1 MSRVLTY
8 AGAVFVLLAALLL
21 VTDGGSSALIAL
33 GLVVAVLAMVVA
45 GPERFGVILLGLAF
59 ATAPMYKRLAPAG
72 TAVTPTDLCLVLGF
86 ALLLPR
92 MMRNKFD
99 LPVQYVAA
107 GVVIFATGLIGTFA
121 STMPAAALLALG
133 FWISTMFILLIGVH
147 LWRPT
152 SGEIQAMA
160 WLFVAG
166 QAFSWAYG
174 MATGASY
181 GGRFYGFTIHPNY
194 FAEAGLLCLALLLH
208 LSSVTPSKYRWVVWL
223 AMAFS
228 VYTILLSGSRAGL
241 LGLGAV
247 VAIIPI
253 VERSAVRVYVLALGV
268 AAGAVYVSQ
277 NTVLLTKGPL
287 GRLTGH
293 GTASGSDAERT
304 QGLTYGW
311 HRFLDHPLS
320 GSGLVDLFDVHN
332 NYLEVA
338 IGVGI
343 FGFTAFLVVLYTLVR
358 PLVLSTHPLRRLCYP
373 VFAYGVFGA
382 TTPSLYDRTFWVG
395 MCLCIV
401 AVVAEK
407 QSRRDA
413 AVTSLQPD
421 EPIPA
426 RPRLALVG
434 ADTSARGWRDT
445 T

>member
-8 AGAVFVLLAALLL
+8 AGAGVVLLGALVL
-21 VTDGGSSALIAL
+21 VTDGGKTALIAL
-33 GLVVAVLAMVVA
+33 GLVVALLAMVIA
-45 GPERFGVILLGLAF
+45 GPERFGVLLLGVAF

-72 TAVTPTDLCLVLGF
+72 TAVTPTDLCLVFGF

-92 MMRNKFD
+92 LMRNKFD
-99 LPVQYVAA
+99 LPVQYVLA
-107 GVVIFATGLIGTFA
+107 GIVIFSTGLIGSFA
-121 STMPAAALLALG
+121 SDQRLVALLALG
-133 FWISTMFILLIGVH
+133 FWVATMFVLLIGVH

-152 SGEIQAMA
+152 SFEVQMMA
-160 WLFVAG
+160 WLFIAG

-174 MATGASY
+174 MATGASF

-208 LSSVTPSKYRWVVWL
+208 LSSVTPQKYRWVVWA

-228 VYTILLSGSRAGL
+228 VYTIFLSGSRAGL

-247 VAIIPI
+247 VAIIPF
-253 VERSAVRVYVLALGV
+253 VERSAVRMYVLALG
-268 AAGAVYVSQ
+268 AAGGAVYLSQ
-277 NTVLLTKGPL
+277 NTALLAKGPI
-287 GRLTGH
+287 GRLLGH
-293 GTASGSDAERT
+293 GTAAGSDQERT
-304 QGLTYGW
+304 EGLHYGW
-311 HRFLDHPLS
+311 NRFLDHPLS

-343 FGFTAFLVVLYTLVR
+343 FGFVAFLVVLYTLVR

-413 AVTSLQPD
+413 AAATLPPD
-421 EPIPA
+421 APPV

-434 ADTSARGWRDT
+434 ADTRATEGHR
-445 T
+445 

>member
-8 AGAVFVLLAALLL
+8 AGAGVVLLAALVL
-21 VTDGGSSALIAL
+21 VADGGKTALVAV
-33 GLVVAVLAMVVA
+33 GLVVALLVMVIA
-45 GPERFGVILLGLAF
+45 GPERFAVLLIGAAF
-59 ATAPMYKRLAPAG
+59 ATAPMYKRLAPPG
-72 TAVTPTDLCLVLGF
+72 TAITPTDLCLVFGF
-86 ALLLPR
+86 ALLVPR
-92 MMRNKFD
+92 LMRNKFD
-99 LPVQYVAA
+99 LPVQYVLA
-107 GVVIFATGLIGTFA
+107 GVVIFTTGLIGAFTSDQTA
-121 STMPAAALLALG
+121 VAMLALG
-133 FWISTMFILLIGVH
+133 FWVSTMFVLLIGVH

-160 WLFVAG
+160 WLFVGG
-166 QAFSWAYG
+166 QAFSFAYG
-174 MATGASY
+174 MATGASF
-181 GGRFYGFTIHPNY
+181 GGRFYGLTIHPNY

-208 LSSVTPSKYRWVVWL
+208 LSSVTPAKWRWVVWG

-228 VYTILLSGSRAGL
+228 VYTIFLSGSRAGL
-241 LGLGAV
+241 LGLAAII
-247 VAIIPI
+247 AIIPI
-253 VERSAVRVYVLALGV
+253 VERSAVRVYVLALGA

-277 NTVLLTKGPL
+277 NTALLTKGPI

-293 GTASGSDAERT
+293 GTATGSDQERT
-304 QGLTYGW
+304 QGLTAGW

-343 FGFTAFLVVLYTLVR
+343 FGFVAFLVVLYTLVR
-358 PLVLSTHPLRRLCYP
+358 PLVFSTHPLRRLCYP

-413 AVTSLQPD
+413 AAATLRP
-421 EPIPA
+421 EPPIPA

-434 ADTSARGWRDT
+434 ADTRAPGGHR
-445 T
+445 